1 MKWFKII
8 SVVISLVSLYSWHP
22 SKDEMIQPNILF
34 CLADDVSY
42 PHMGAYGCDWVQT
55 PNFDRVAKEGLLF
68 TNAYTPNAKCAPS
81 RACILTGRNSWQ
93 LKEAANHF
101 CYFPKEFKTYPE
113 ALAENGYF
121 VGATGKKWAPGD
133 PGIINGK
140 KRHLAGQGW
149 DAHKLKAPTPDISAN
164 DYAANFKQFLK
175 DKPKD
180 QPFCF
185 WFGSL
190 EPHRAYTFRSSV
202 DIGGYHPNQIDK
214 VPDFWPDNDSV
225 RVDMMDYAYEL
236 NHFDQHLGKMIAYL
250 EETGELENTIVVVT
264 ADNGMPFPRAKGQ
277 AYQFS
282 NHLPLAIMWPQGIQK
297 PGRVIDD
304 FVSFIDL
311 APSFL
316 DLAGVDMERSGME
329 PVTGESL
336 RSIFTS
342 KDGGW
347 LEHDRKHVLIGKE
360 RHDIGRPND
369 QGYPIRGMVTEE
381 YLFVKNY
388 KTERWPAGNPEMGY
402 PNVDASPTKTQVLR
416 TLLAEDEKK
425 YWDMSFGK
433 RTPMELYNLKEDPYC
448 INNLAESEPELLDSF
463 CIEMERE
470 LTLQGDPRMFGEGD
484 LFDNYKYSGRDSGY
498 YNRRTSGELLEAG
511 WLNPDD
517 RNYVPLKHK

>member
-1 MKWFKII
+1 MKLIQSI
-8 SVVISLVSLYSWHP
+8 SFLLLVLCACKP
-22 SKDEMIQPNILF
+22 SENNQSKPNILF

-42 PHMGAYGCDWVQT
+42 PHMGAYGCTWVKT
-55 PNFDRVAKEGLLF
+55 PNFDRVADEGLLF
-68 TNAYTPNAKCAPS
+68 TNAFTPNAKCAPS

-133 PGIINGK
+133 PGHINGK
-140 KRHLAGQGW
+140 KRQLAGKGW
-149 DAHKLKAPTPDISAN
+149 DAHKLKALTPEISNN
-164 DYAANFKQFLK
+164 DYAANFKQFLQ

-190 EPHRAYTFRSSV
+190 EPHRAYTFKSSIK
-202 DIGGYHPNQIDK
+202 IGRYDPQMIDE
-214 VPDFWPDNDSV
+214 VPSFWPDNDSV
-225 RVDMMDYAYEL
+225 RIDMMDYAFEL
-236 NHFDQHLGKMIAYL
+236 NHFDQHLGRMLGHL
-250 EETGELENTIVVVT
+250 EEIGELENTIVVVT

-282 NHLPLAIMWPQGIQK
+282 NHLPLAIMWPQGIKK

-304 FVSFIDL
+304 FVSFIDFV
-311 APSFL
+311 PSFL
-316 DLAGVDMERSGME
+316 ELAGFDAQNIGMQAFTGRSLTEIFNSKNEGQVTAERQQ
-329 PVTGESL
+329 
-336 RSIFTS
+336 
-342 KDGGW
+342 
-347 LEHDRKHVLIGKE
+347 VLIGKE
-360 RHDIGRPND
+360 RHDIGRPDD

-402 PNVDASPTKTQVLR
+402 PNVDASPTKTQVLQS
-416 TLLAEDEKK
+416 LFEEDEKK

-433 RTPMELYNLKEDPYC
+433 RTEMELYNLKRDPYC
-448 INNLAESEPELLDSF
+448 IHNLALSQAKLASQL
-463 CIEMERE
+463 CAEMERQ
-470 LTLQGDPRMFGEGD
+470 LTLQGDPRMLDQGD
-484 LFDNYKYSGRDSGY
+484 LFDNYKYSGRDSNY
-498 YNRRTSGELLEAG
+498 YNRRMSGELIEAG
-511 WLNPDD
+511 WLNTDD
-517 RNYVPLKHK
+517 RNYVP